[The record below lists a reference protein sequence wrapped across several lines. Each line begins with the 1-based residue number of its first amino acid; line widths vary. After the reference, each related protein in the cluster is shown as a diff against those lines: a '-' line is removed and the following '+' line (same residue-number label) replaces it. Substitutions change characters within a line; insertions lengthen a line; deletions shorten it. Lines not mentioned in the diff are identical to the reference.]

1 MRLGGGKDCN
11 AATIRIGYE
20 ILVYDNAHLLKAKA
34 LDKYEHLDL
43 SGNPQPN
50 SKPRKKRLLKK

>member
-1 MRLGGGKDCN
+1 MVRLGGGVDCN

-34 LDKYEHLDL
+34 WHLVYA
-43 SGNPQPN
+43 
-50 SKPRKKRLLKK
+50 